1 MRRRAK
7 AGGESLGV
15 ACLFLACAPQARP
28 TTRDADPLRDAG
40 IADAALTE
48 ELPVRVPAALR
59 IARGLDSLSVG
70 IDPASLALTQVAVD
84 PGMIVGVERD
94 VFVFPEG
101 QARSAGGRHG
111 VESGPSFDAATD
123 TWTTTDSGIPVPGT
137 KYVAEVELVL
147 FETDVR
153 PGQSGQSGQRGS
165 WEPRAG
171 RYKALWTRTLR
182 QAEE

>member
-1 MRRRAK
+1 MRWRAT
-7 AGGESLGV
+7 AGGESLGL
-15 ACLFLACAPQARP
+15 ACLLLACAPQARP
-28 TTRDADPLRDAG
+28 TTGDADTFHDAG
-40 IADAALTE
+40 VDGAAGTE

-70 IDPASLALTQVAVD
+70 VDAASLALTQVAVD
-84 PGMIVGVERD
+84 RGMTVGVERN

-101 QARSAGGRHG
+101 QARPAEGRRG
-111 VESGPSFDAATD
+111 VASGPDFDAATD
-123 TWTTTDSGIPVPGT
+123 TWTTKDSGIPVPGT

-153 PGQSGQSGQRGS
+153 PGQARPPLS
-165 WEPRAG
+165 WDPRAG
-171 RYKALWTRTLR
+171 RYKALWSRTLR

>member
-1 MRRRAK
+1 M
-7 AGGESLGV
+7 
-15 ACLFLACAPQARP
+15 
-28 TTRDADPLRDAG
+28 RDADPFRDAG
-40 IADAALTE
+40 AALTE

-59 IARGLDSLSVG
+59 IARALDSLSVG
-70 IDPASLALTQVAVD
+70 IDPASLALTQVPVD
-84 PGMIVGVERD
+84 RGMTIGVERD

-101 QARSAGGRHG
+101 QARPAEGRRG
-111 VESGPSFDAATD
+111 VGSGPSFDAATD

-153 PGQSGQSGQRGS
+153 PGQTQTRQTGQTGS
-165 WEPRAG
+165 WDPRAG
-171 RYKALWTRTLR
+171 RYKALWSRTLR